1 MGKSVLML
9 CSAFFSYRETMAR
22 ELREQGYAVDL
33 YDERPG
39 TDAVSKAMIR
49 MGWHCYAPILAHYYR
64 QIIQENTQK
73 AYDEVFV
80 VKGEAVT
87 VEVISMLRAAFP
99 KARFVLYLWDSVENI
114 PACRERMRQY
124 DKVLAFDPA
133 DAQTYGLLFRP
144 MFYAPED
151 VLTGD
156 ASQEYEY
163 DVTFIGTAHSIRPR
177 VVKQVEAL
185 CRARGLRCFTY
196 FYSPH
201 ILAFLYQKLRNPGFC
216 LRWKEVHQTPLS
228 AQEVREIYRK
238 SRCILDVAHTRQRGL
253 TTRPFEMLAMGRKV
267 MTTSS
272 LIRQYDFFNEQD
284 FCVIDPAAPTVDER
298 FLRTPYQPVPR
309 EVLERYSIGAFIRD
323 IFAE

>member
-124 DKVLAFDPA
+124 DKVLTFDPA
-133 DAQTYGLLFRP
+133 DAETYGLLFRP
-144 MFYAPED
+144 MFYAP
-151 VLTGD
+151 
-156 ASQEYEY
+156 
-163 DVTFIGTAHSIRPR
+163 
-177 VVKQVEAL
+177 
-185 CRARGLRCFTY
+185 
-196 FYSPH
+196 
-201 ILAFLYQKLRNPGFC
+201 
-216 LRWKEVHQTPLS
+216 
-228 AQEVREIYRK
+228 
-238 SRCILDVAHTRQRGL
+238 
-253 TTRPFEMLAMGRKV
+253 
-267 MTTSS
+267 
-272 LIRQYDFFNEQD
+272 
-284 FCVIDPAAPTVDER
+284 
-298 FLRTPYQPVPR
+298 
-309 EVLERYSIGAFIRD
+309 
-323 IFAE
+323 